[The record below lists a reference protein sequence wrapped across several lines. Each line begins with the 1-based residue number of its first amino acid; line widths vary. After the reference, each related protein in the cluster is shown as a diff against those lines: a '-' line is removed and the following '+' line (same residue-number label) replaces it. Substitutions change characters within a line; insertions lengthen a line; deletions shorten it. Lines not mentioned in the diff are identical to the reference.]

1 MGEADRTA
9 TATAD
14 SHLSRISPI
23 TAQCCLFDR
32 THCTL
37 KGKPLPLPVGSEEL
51 KLVASLPKS
60 FIYRGLLEASASV
73 KISYA

>member
-9 TATAD
+9 TATAN

-37 KGKPLPLPVGSEEL
+37 KGKSLPLPVGSEEL
-51 KLVASLPKS
+51 KRAASLPKS
-60 FIYRGLLEASASV
+60 IYPGVLEASASV
-73 KISYA
+73 KISYT